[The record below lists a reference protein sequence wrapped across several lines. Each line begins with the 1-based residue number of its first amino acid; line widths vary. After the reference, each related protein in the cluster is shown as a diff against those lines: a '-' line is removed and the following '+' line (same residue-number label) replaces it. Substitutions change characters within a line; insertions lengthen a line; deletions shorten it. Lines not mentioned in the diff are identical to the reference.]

1 MSEVR
6 LQVERRQVRM
16 KIKAFAR
23 PEKDGMNTVDLNAKP
38 CPVIMANGLGGVSHS
53 QYYIEDDGRPMP
65 ETATD
70 KPPYSV
76 PTMDEVRAIPWNGLT
91 VASTFSG
98 GGGSSTG
105 YRMAGYKVA
114 WASEF
119 IEAARKTY
127 AANMNPDTVLD
138 ARDIREVARVS
149 LAAGVSLQR
158 AGRNP

>member
-1 MSEVR
+1 
-6 LQVERRQVRM
+6 
-16 KIKAFAR
+16 
-23 PEKDGMNTVDLNAKP
+23 
-38 CPVIMANGLGGVSHS
+38 
-53 QYYIEDDGRPMP
+53 
-65 ETATD
+65 
-70 KPPYSV
+70 
-76 PTMDEVRAIPWNGLT
+76 MDEVRAIPWNGLT